1 MSSVPLTDD
10 TVLIKMASKVYA
22 IYRHMHHIKWQE
34 MHRLPVF
41 QNSPSNGDGTFQ
53 KKNKFWKCSYTL
65 HRLTFYKQKAF
76 NFDQFDKNAK
86 TVESKIWNLY
96 EQQHVFFSI

>member
-1 MSSVPLTDD
+1 MQYTDICTTSSDKRCTDYSKIHHQM
-10 TVLIKMASKVYA
+10 VMAHF
-22 IYRHMHHIKWQE
+22 R
-34 MHRLPVF
+34 
-41 QNSPSNGDGTFQ
+41 